1 MKSDEA
7 CALLAKVLNKLNQGE
22 PKTLYRLAE
31 ARRIFK
37 CKQLDKVPGQI
48 DSLLKDSSKLVS
60 ISDIY
65 YGYLL

>member
-1 MKSDEA
+1 VKSDEA
-7 CALLAKVLNKLNQGE
+7 CALLAKGLDKLNRGD

-37 CKQLDKVPGQI
+37 CKQLEKIGGEI

-60 ISDIY
+60 INDIY

>member
-7 CALLAKVLNKLNQGE
+7 CALLAKGIDRFNHGD

-37 CKQLDKVPGQI
+37 CKQLDKVPSQI

-60 ISDIY
+60 VNDVY